1 MVYDINGKPIGTQ
14 RAENVPNPLLH
25 ISLDDV
31 EYCIKN
37 LATNDFDSLFDE
49 PLFGM
54 LKEMHDEYGAV
65 FSLYLYKLASAGLA
79 NVPDK
84 YQQEYIDNSR
94 WLKFGFHQYD
104 NASTYDVT
112 TETATT
118 HYNTFVSGVYNM
130 CGGIGSIDR
139 IPRLNYYAG
148 TLAAIQGLRDANCG
162 ITGLLTADDSRNS
175 YYLTESQAD
184 YIRAH
189 SLMYD
194 RENGLAFM
202 DTGFRLD
209 WFVNGY
215 TSEYQYAVPVKSN
228 PYDELV
234 YRYGQPDMGECY
246 QNLVV
251 FLHEWRVYS
260 SSYQITA
267 SMKNMIEQVCRFGRD
282 YGYDFDYPMNRVPNI
297 TSLALS

>member
-14 RAENVPNPLLH
+14 RAENVQNPFLH

-65 FSLYLYKLASAGLA
+65 FSLYLYKLTSAGLA
-79 NVPDK
+79 DVPDK
-84 YQQEYIDNSR
+84 YRPEFIDNSR

-104 NASTYDVT
+104 SASTYDVT
-112 TETATT
+112 TETATAN
-118 HYNTFVSGVYNM
+118 YNAFVSGVYNM

-139 IPRLNYYAG
+139 IPRLNYFAG

-162 ITGLLTADDSRNS
+162 ITGLLTADDSRAS
-175 YYLTESQAD
+175 YYLTQAQAD
-184 YIRAH
+184 FI
-189 SLMYD
+189 
-194 RENGLAFM
+194 RENSLLYDDTNGLVFINT
-202 DTGFRLD
+202 DFRID
-209 WFVNGY
+209 WFISGF
-215 TSEYQYAVPVKSN
+215 TSSNQYRVPVKN
-228 PYDELV
+228 TPYEELA
-234 YRYGQPDMGECY
+234 YRYNDESVGKLY
-246 QNLVV
+246 QYLVV

-260 SSYQITA
+260 SGYEIVPA
-267 SMKNMIEQVCRFGRD
+267 VKDMIEQVCRFGRD
-282 YGYDFDYPMNRVPNI
+282 YNYDFDFPMNRVVNI
-297 TSLALS
+297 TSFIL